1 MSQTSHPSTPLT
13 TTLRTQPPPTH
24 HLHSSSDPLPGA
36 SESPAEAPPNYS
48 ADVTNDPR
56 AWQDPGM
63 LERERAD
70 VRAVVAGAQHHA
82 GPDTDTEREAEA
94 ETGAGGKPKV
104 TDKIVGKTQKVR
116 LPSSPPPLLP
126 SPRLFKLVER
136 AGGALTPLACGRW
149 RGR

>member
-36 SESPAEAPPNYS
+36 SSPAAAPPNYS

-63 LERERAD
+63 RERERGD

-94 ETGAGGKPKV
+94 EAGAGGKPKV
-104 TDKIVGKTQKVR
+104 TDKIVGKTQKVAGKMTGNAALHEKGALR
-116 LPSSPPPLLP
+116 
-126 SPRLFKLVER
+126 E
-136 AGGALTPLACGRW
+136 AGGKAAAAAAQGQARAPHD
-149 RGR
+149 